1 MTTLTSLILSS
12 AACGFQIQDRSHQ
25 KQPGKKGGGRGV
37 GGGGGDLE
45 VARELTSTWTH
56 S

>member
-25 KQPGKKGGGRGV
+25 KQPGKKGGKEV